1 MICCD
6 FCPASYHMVCLSPPL
21 TSLPKG
27 DWKCQVCKLN
37 SSHKSHVSFLP
48 DSVLIIS
55 CVIQYFVC
63 SSLSVLSK
71 SNKKCQVCKFISSCQ
86 EHVSFIHDW
95 VSPVIIASLLLTC
108 QFSLC
113 EQRNSIRFPA
123 MISPLPSPFPSF
135 FSPFRLY
142 FLFFFP
148 LPSLLSFSLLSP
160 FPRFFFLSSPFLSF
174 LFTLF
179 SLPRSSPLL
188 PLCRLF
194 T

>member
-6 FCPASYHMVCLSPPL
+6 FCPASYHMVCHSPPL

-27 DWKCQVCKLN
+27 DWKCQVCKLNSSHKSHVSFFDTFLFAIFTSVCHFVSESKCQVCKLN

-95 VSPVIIASLLLTC
+95 VSPVIIASLSLTC
-108 QFSLC
+108 QFSL
-113 EQRNSIRFPA
+113 
-123 MISPLPSPFPSF
+123 
-135 FSPFRLY
+135 
-142 FLFFFP
+142 
-148 LPSLLSFSLLSP
+148 
-160 FPRFFFLSSPFLSF
+160 
-174 LFTLF
+174 
-179 SLPRSSPLL
+179 
-188 PLCRLF
+188 
-194 T
+194 